1 MSINRDRGSGIRC
14 QGSAESFPSSCLP
27 VRRNARRQAWECIP
41 WCRGLGVGSFWY
53 GHCISTVGRDRGS
66 GVSWLVSM
74 LLPACAKERTQTG
87 VRMHT
92 GPPACRTSLGA
103 GRRPLKGTFMD
114 ALFGKTIE
122 MLSAVLDFRLERHK
136 VIASNIANIDT
147 PGYRPKDIVF
157 KEQLEAIISNKEKIT
172 MAGSRG
178 RRMSEQSI
186 PAGKSDFE
194 VIDSGEKVNLDSEMA
209 KLTENNLMYNLTV
222 ELLARKF
229 RSLNTVLREA
239 K

>member
-1 MSINRDRGSGIRC
+1 
-14 QGSAESFPSSCLP
+14 
-27 VRRNARRQAWECIP
+27 
-41 WCRGLGVGSFWY
+41 
-53 GHCISTVGRDRGS
+53 
-66 GVSWLVSM
+66 
-74 LLPACAKERTQTG
+74 
-87 VRMHT
+87 
-92 GPPACRTSLGA
+92 
-103 GRRPLKGTFMD
+103 MD